1 MVGMATDSSILSPS
15 PAGRLAPKPFIW
27 AAMGVYAA
35 GFLSQLLLNTPVTSR
50 AGIVPFALAQIVLG
64 WCWFVLHVRRLRDS
78 GRGPG
83 WAIALTA
90 LYTVPVV
97 LLFGMILTAHNNT
110 IPETSGFA
118 VVGVLGVLVFLLL
131 WSLVVGPQAALGTGG
146 YGLVANL
153 LAIMLAVL
161 IAFAFTIWLAN
172 RPRVPPPAPP

>member
-1 MVGMATDSSILSPS
+1 MSLVPTILS
-15 PAGRLAPKPFIW
+15 PAGRLAPKPFTW

-78 GRGPG
+78 GRGPA
-83 WAIALTA
+83 WAIALTI
-90 LYTVPVV
+90 LYTVPMVV
-97 LLFGMILTAHNNT
+97 LFGTILTAHNNT

-118 VVGVLGVLVFLLL
+118 VTGVLGVLVFLLL
-131 WSLVVGPQAALGTGG
+131 WSLVVGPNAALGTSG

-153 LAIMLAVL
+153 LAIVLAVL
-161 IAFAFTIWLAN
+161 IAFVFTIWLAN
-172 RPRVPPPAPP
+172 RPRVPPP

>member
-1 MVGMATDSSILSPS
+1 MVGMAMDSSIIS
-15 PAGRLAPKPFIW
+15 PAGRLAPKPFTW

-83 WAIALTA
+83 WAIALTT
-90 LYTVPVV
+90 LYTVALVV
-97 LLFGMILTAHNNT
+97 LFGMILTAHNNT

-118 VVGVLGVLVFLLL
+118 VVGILAVLVFLLL
-131 WSLVVGPQAALGTGG
+131 SSLFIGAKATFGTG
-146 YGLVANL
+146 YGLAATL
-153 LAIMLAVL
+153 LTVTLAVL

-172 RPRVPPPAPP
+172 RPRVPPPPAPP